1 MEIGIDKCGIPNELE
16 IKKTE
21 VKDGY
26 KYPEILETWKKRPGN
41 EGEYREGI
49 YKKNEKYSELKKE
62 WSQYFH
68 NF

>member
-1 MEIGIDKCGIPNELE
+1 M
-16 IKKTE
+16 
-21 VKDGY
+21 
-26 KYPEILETWKKRPGN
+26 KKRPGN